1 MKAAMMSLVLFLSLI
16 STTVASTEDE
26 KDVLGCSADQL
37 ISCIAEI
44 ESRFLTTINI

>member
-1 MKAAMMSLVLFLSLI
+1 MKAAIMTLVLVLSLI

-37 ISCIAEI
+37 IGCIAEI
-44 ESRFLTTINI
+44 ESRFLPTVNI

>member
-1 MKAAMMSLVLFLSLI
+1 MKAAIMTLVLVLSLV

-37 ISCIAEI
+37 IGCIAEI
-44 ESRFLTTINI
+44 ESRFLPTINI